1 MFGSHKKRLPAL
13 VALSS
18 LLISGIAQADVW
30 QERELLQRWI
40 AQTDSLNEILEQAEF
55 SSDPNRRAQLN
66 YSALKRDIEETINKV
81 NHYLDAPTTP
91 FNDYMAK
98 KHEN

>member
-1 MFGSHKKRLPAL
+1 MFDSHKKRLCTL
-13 VALSS
+13 VVLSS
-18 LLISGIAQADVW
+18 LLVSGIAQADVW

-40 AQTDSLNEILEQAEF
+40 AQTDSLNEILDQAEF

-66 YSALKRDIEETINKV
+66 YSALKRDIEKTIEKV

-91 FNDYMAK
+91 FNDYMAMK
-98 KHEN
+98 NEH